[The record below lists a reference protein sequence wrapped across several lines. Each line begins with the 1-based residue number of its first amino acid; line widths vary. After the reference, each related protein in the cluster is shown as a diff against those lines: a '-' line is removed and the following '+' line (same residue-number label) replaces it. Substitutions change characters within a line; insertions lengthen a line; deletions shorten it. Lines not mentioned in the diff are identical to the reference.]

1 MKSSTVFHIE
11 FCTLSKTI
19 FATILCH
26 NKTVLHGLNLLVSLS
41 KFSIDTT
48 KNRWYRIDLKKLV
61 SRISR
66 SAYNHSTP
74 ILCHREILGSLQ
86 QMYQMPVSSRNE
98 HVYGD
103 TGCFLVYFLVPHK
116 AH

>member
-1 MKSSTVFHIE
+1 M
-11 FCTLSKTI
+11 
-19 FATILCH
+19 
-26 NKTVLHGLNLLVSLS
+26 LHGLNLLVSLS
-41 KFSIDTT
+41 KFNIDTT

-61 SRISR
+61 SRIPR

-103 TGCFLVYFLVPHK
+103 TKK
-116 AH
+116 ALYLSERAECIPVQAVIYIAIDNMSFP